1 MSGFEFCYLL
11 AGHAERDA
19 MNRHSSGFRDWC
31 VAILAGETGRR
42 RDTAARVADKALTFF
57 LLALLDEINCIGH

>member
-1 MSGFEFCYLL
+1 
-11 AGHAERDA
+11 